1 MGIYGMMRTGVSGM
15 NAQANRLTGVADNVA
30 NVSTAGYKRTDTQF
44 SSLVMPSTKSAYQS
58 GGVLTT
64 VRHDISVEGS
74 GRATG
79 KVGDIMLQG
88 NGFFRVQD
96 DSGSEYLT
104 RAGSF
109 QRTGEGYLQN
119 AAGFYLLDE
128 MGKRVVIKGGAG
140 ELIPGQVTKNIKM
153 SANLPAGQPVYKG
166 PSFNYADPSTY
177 NFKKSTTVYDEQ
189 GTAVNVDFY
198 FVKIRD
204 YTWQVRT
211 YVGDK
216 PLTDTSYWPGPV
228 RNLDFDRYGNLT
240 KPTRDL
246 ELNVPN
252 VNKTNGKTTYFKVKV
267 DILGVDSVTKTTNTT
282 QLGAN
287 FSFATTQDGYAPG
300 SFQNFTF
307 NEKGEIQVHYSNNV
321 TKVVGLVGVSTV
333 TAPDRLIPITG
344 TAFQVTPDAGAQTFG
359 HPGEGIFGTLK
370 SGLLEESNA
379 DLGNELTDMIEAQ
392 RNYTANS
399 KVFQTGSEVLDVIL
413 SLKR

>member
-79 KVGDIMLQG
+79 KAGDIMIQG

-96 DSGSEYLT
+96 ESGSEYLT

-119 AAGFYLLDE
+119 AAGFYLLDD
-128 MGKRVVIKGGAG
+128 MGNRVVIKGGAG
-140 ELIPGQVTKNIKM
+140 ELIPGQTTHHMNMTANFPADAKKITKPFSIN
-153 SANLPAGQPVYKG
+153 
-166 PSFNYADPSTY
+166 DPSSY
-177 NFKKSTTVYDEQ
+177 NYKKSMTVYDDQ
-189 GTAVNVDFY
+189 GVAVQLDYYFIKIEDNHWIGRPYVGKQGVTDTTWFPHRSYADFY
-198 FVKIRD
+198 FDKNGDLCPPTGNISIDIPDTNNKDKIF
-204 YTWQVRT
+204 TIWINIL
-211 YVGDK
+211 DK
-216 PLTDTSYWPGPV
+216 DPVTD
-228 RNLDFDRYGNLT
+228 
-240 KPTRDL
+240 KTR
-246 ELNVPN
+246 
-252 VNKTNGKTTYFKVKV
+252 
-267 DILGVDSVTKTTNTT
+267 VT
-282 QLGAN
+282 QMGSN
-287 FSFATTQDGYAPG
+287 FTFSQTQDGYAPG
-300 SFQNFTF
+300 TFQSYSFS
-307 NEKGEIQVHYSNNV
+307 EKGEIQVHYSNNQ
-321 TKVVGLVGVSTV
+321 TKVIGLVGVSTV
-333 TAPDRLIPITG
+333 TAPDRLMPITG

>member
-119 AAGFYLLDE
+119 AAGFYLLDD
-128 MGKRVVIKGGAG
+128 MGNRVVIKGGAG
-140 ELIPGQVTKNIKM
+140 ELIPGQTTHHMKMNANFPADAEIITKPFSIDDPSSYNIK
-153 SANLPAGQPVYKG
+153 
-166 PSFNYADPSTY
+166 
-177 NFKKSTTVYDEQ
+177 KSMTVYDDQ
-189 GTAVNVDFY
+189 GVAVQLDYYFIKVEDNHWIGKPYVGKQAGTDTTWFPHRSYADFY
-198 FVKIRD
+198 FDKN
-204 YTWQVRT
+204 
-211 YVGDK
+211 GDLCPPTGNISIDLPNTNNK
-216 PLTDTSYWPGPV
+216 DQIFTIWINILDKDPV
-228 RNLDFDRYGNLT
+228 T
-240 KPTRDL
+240 
-246 ELNVPN
+246 
-252 VNKTNGKTTYFKVKV
+252 NKTR
-267 DILGVDSVTKTTNTT
+267 TT
-282 QLGAN
+282 QMGSN
-287 FSFATTQDGYAPG
+287 FTFSQTQDGYAPG
-300 SFQNFTF
+300 TYQSFSFS
-307 NEKGEIQVHYSNNV
+307 EKGEILVHYSNNV

>member
-79 KVGDIMLQG
+79 KAGDIMIQG

-96 DSGSEYLT
+96 ESGSEYLT

-109 QRTGEGYLQN
+109 QRTGDGYLQN

-128 MGKRVVIKGGAG
+128 MGNRVIIKGGAG
-140 ELIPGQVTKNIKM
+140 ELIPGHATENI
-153 SANLPAGQPVYKG
+153 NLTTNLKSDEVAIDRSKVPF
-166 PSFNYADPSTY
+166 SSTDSKSY
-177 NFKKSTTVYDEQ
+177 HQKKSVTVYDEQ
-189 GTAVNVDFY
+189 GTAVVLDFY
-198 FVKIRD
+198 
-204 YTWQVRT
+204 YTKTKDNTWEMQIYT
-211 YVGDK
+211 
-216 PLTDTSYWPGPV
+216 
-228 RNLDFDRYGNLT
+228 LT
-240 KPTRDL
+240 KGDTPDKSVYLGLLNQTLTFDQYGKL
-246 ELNVPN
+246 TSPSGSLQINVPN
-252 VNKTNGKTTYFKVKV
+252 LNKVVSGQVTFPVKV
-267 DILGVDSVTKTTNTT
+267 NFPTDTVT

-287 FSFATTQDGYAPG
+287 FSFGTTQDGYAPG

-307 NEKGEIQVHYSNNV
+307 SEKGEIQVHYSNNQ
-321 TKVVGLVGVSTV
+321 TKVIGLVGVSTV

-379 DLGNELTDMIEAQ
+379 DIGNELTDMIEAQ